1 MAKYSAGEA
10 FGDVTGKL
18 YHVVAQVVNGIH
30 ILRALPT
37 KSKSEPSTAQQDA
50 RKKMEAVVAAIRP
63 YLSTLRKGFLKV
75 NHNAWALAVKANY
88 RMLTTTADDGYTI
101 LPQDLQ
107 LSNGARQFDVLVER
121 EGDKVSLAWEAP
133 TENDDLYEGDLYVV
147 IVNPANGRIA
157 EFSAALSAGESNF
170 TFSTL
175 KAAEEDKLYF
185 YSFAATKPKSSET
198 VFENI

>member
-30 ILRALPT
+30 ILRALP
-37 KSKSEPSTAQQDA
+37 KGIKSEPSTAQKDA
-50 RKKMEAVVAAIRP
+50 RKRMEAVVAAVRP
-63 YLSTLRKGFLKV
+63 FLNTIRKGFLKPK
-75 NHNAWALAVKANY
+75 HNAWPLAVKANY
-88 RMLTTTADDGYTI
+88 RLLTAAADDSYTI

-107 LSNGARQFDVLVER
+107 LSNGARQFDVLVAR

-133 TENDDLYEGDLYVV
+133 NENDDLYGGELYAVV
-147 IVNPANGRIA
+147 VNPANGRIA
-157 EFSAALSAGESNF
+157 EFSAALSAGENDFNF
-170 TFSTL
+170 SSL
-175 KAAEEDKLYF
+175 KAAEADNLYF
-185 YSFAATKPKSSET
+185 YSFAATKERSTET